1 MSMVHT
7 KESLIVDV
15 EDSLRVS
22 LRNRNGRHSM
32 CLCRRKECWK
42 RWILASQLQTYVT
55 PPPET
60 NQMTTE
66 RKEDIFRWETDSN
79 MSRRMTGAEFSSSLD
94 IRNPPTLPT
103 PIPSSYGSYPASS
116 VTSSSQGKDAQAT
129 VQHDHVERGYLP
141 IPFSLHCHGG
151 RPLQHRQRNNL
162 SGKMTLKTPDMS
174 SCQPLMVCIE
184 LTPSAS

>member
-55 PPPET
+55 PRKQT
-60 NQMTTE
+60 KWLLRE
-66 RKEDIFRWETDSN
+66 RKIYSDGKRTRICPVEWLGQSCHPHLTSEIHPLSWHRYPRH
-79 MSRRMTGAEFSSSLD
+79 MGPIRRHLW
-94 IRNPPTLPT
+94 PPRPKERMHR
-103 PIPSSYGSYPASS
+103 PPFNAI
-116 VTSSSQGKDAQAT
+116 TSSA
-129 VQHDHVERGYLP
+129 GYLP
-141 IPFSLHCHGG
+141 IPFLLQCHGG
-151 RPLQHRQRNNL
+151 RPLQHRQKNNL
-162 SGKMTLKTPDMS
+162 SGKTTLKTPDMS
-174 SCQPLMVCIE
+174 SSQPLIVCIE

>member
-1 MSMVHT
+1 MLNT
-7 KESLIVDV
+7 GFAAAN
-15 EDSLRVS
+15 LRD
-22 LRNRNGRHSM
+22 
-32 CLCRRKECWK
+32 
-42 RWILASQLQTYVT
+42 
-55 PPPET
+55 PPET

-129 VQHDHVERGYLP
+129 VQHDHVERGISSHPLFASLP
-141 IPFSLHCHGG
+141 RRSSTPAPAEEQPEWQNDLEDSGHELMSAVDGMHRAYPIRILVVGRVSVSPSVSDSIHSVRSL
-151 RPLQHRQRNNL
+151 
-162 SGKMTLKTPDMS
+162 
-174 SCQPLMVCIE
+174 V
-184 LTPSAS
+184 SADPI